1 MRIAE
6 FGTANLN
13 LKFEIRIGGVVQLVR
28 ASRGVSREGCGFEL
42 YSILLIW
49 DKKFFDKK
57 LAKDWGRSSIG

>member
-1 MRIAE
+1 MWNGE
-6 FGTANLN
+6 FESEIYN
-13 LKFEIRIGGVVQLVR
+13 LKFEIRFGGVVQLVR

-42 YSILLIW
+42 YSIRLIW